1 MSSNNKFVNLTAL
14 VKRFGAG
21 PRDVGS
27 WLKEMGLREQDGRP
41 SQRAMRENFVKEQ
54 VSEYGSTW
62 LWDMEKTR
70 RAIDERR
77 PPDTEIGDG
86 YVLIRGS

>member
-1 MSSNNKFVNLTAL
+1 MKTSTFVNLTAL
-14 VKRFGAG
+14 GKLYGAG

-41 SQRAMRENFVKEQ
+41 SQRAIRENFVKEQ

-62 LWDMEKTR
+62 LWDMERTS

-77 PPDTEIGDG
+77 PPDTEYGDG